1 MIKVISLD
9 IGGTLIKYDD
19 ESLKYNFNEL
29 ALITNIEYK
38 QVVNTYKN
46 IFQKRIDS
54 FDNLVIAFCNELKI
68 KPNNKIIDFFKHK
81 FYDNNIKEN
90 TSENDIKTIK
100 KLKEYG
106 YKVILFSNACC
117 LQNNK
122 IDKTLSNIVDEIF
135 YSYELGYTK
144 SDKESYR
151 IIERKLNK
159 KPEEFLHIGDTL
171 KSDYIKPIENGWN
184 ALYLGVSINNEIN
197 SINKLED
204 VLEYLKINNPIRGK

>member
-68 KPNNKIIDFFKHK
+68 KPNNKIIDF
-81 FYDNNIKEN
+81 
-90 TSENDIKTIK
+90 SA
-100 KLKEYG
+100 
-106 YKVILFSNACC
+106 S
-117 LQNNK
+117 
-122 IDKTLSNIVDEIF
+122 
-135 YSYELGYTK
+135 
-144 SDKESYR
+144 
-151 IIERKLNK
+151 
-159 KPEEFLHIGDTL
+159 PEQVWTDLRA
-171 KSDYIKPIENGWN
+171 
-184 ALYLGVSINNEIN
+184 ALI
-197 SINKLED
+197 
-204 VLEYLKINNPIRGK
+204 